1 MKVHELM
8 EILATHDGNDE
19 VLIATQPTYPLAFEV
34 LTVAATEVYD
44 IIDGEYM
51 PEPGIVWIMTGDHPE
66 NPYAA
71 TVAWDK
77 LETMGW

>member
-8 EILATHDGNDE
+8 EVLATYDENDE
-19 VLIATQPTYPLAFEV
+19 VLIATQPQYPLAFEV
-34 LTVAATEVYD
+34 LTVAATEGYD
-44 IIDGEYM
+44 DGEYM
-51 PEPGIVWIMTGDHPE
+51 PEPGTVWIMAGDHPE